1 MIDDGDDD
9 MDDDI
14 DDDNYVNGDNGNDDD
29 NDDDEGKMHWQNLA
43 SISFPCKRHFLW
55 SEKEVNHPS
64 QLCRRSFSNSRHR
77 NYFSDF
83 VNHISRFL

>member
-1 MIDDGDDD
+1 MVMRICMIDDGNDD

-43 SISFPCKRHFLW
+43 SISFPC
-55 SEKEVNHPS
+55 
-64 QLCRRSFSNSRHR
+64 
-77 NYFSDF
+77 
-83 VNHISRFL
+83 

>member
-14 DDDNYVNGDNGNDDD
+14 DDDNYVNGDNGNGDD

-64 QLCRRSFSNSRHR
+64 SALQKIIFPTQ
-77 NYFSDF
+77 DTET
-83 VNHISRFL
+83 ISLIL

>member
-1 MIDDGDDD
+1 MIDDVNDD

-55 SEKEVNHPS
+55 SEKEVNHLP
-64 QLCRRSFSNSRHR
+64 QLCRRSF
-77 NYFSDF
+77 FQLKTQKL
-83 VNHISRFL
+83 FL

>member
-1 MIDDGDDD
+1 MIDDGNDD

-55 SEKEVNHPS
+55 SEKEVNHPP
-64 QLCRRSFSNSRHR
+64 QLCKRSF
-77 NYFSDF
+77 FQLKTQKL
-83 VNHISRFL
+83 FL